1 MQQQFQFLVL
11 VGFTTSIL
19 GNWIIFSSA
28 TYIDGVSKFIILLS
42 IAISAWLFYWTFFT
56 PAGKVFANYY
66 NENAQKSVKQLFEDY
81 DKFYRTKEN
90 IFVDIENFM
99 PNQVIFSVNNKTGI
113 AVDQRSKKICLLS
126 NPIGIFPCDTRR
138 TQRLIVPYQD
148 ILETA
153 LYEDGNSI
161 TKTSRTSQVAG
172 AIVGNALIGGTG
184 LIVGALTGSKKT
196 SNTVQSLEIRI
207 TVNNNEFPFWA
218 FAFLNSEIS
227 KNKAAYTKAL
237 EEANKFLSLVK
248 VPI

>member
-28 TYIDGVSKFIILLS
+28 TYIDGVSKFILLVS
-42 IAISAWLFYWTFFT
+42 IAVLAWLFYWTFFT
-56 PAGKVFANYY
+56 SAGKVFANYY
-66 NENAQKSVKQLFEDY
+66 NENAQKSVKQLFKDY
-81 DKFYRTKEN
+81 DEFYKTKEN
-90 IFVDIENFM
+90 IFVGIENFTS
-99 PNQVIFSVNNKTGI
+99 NQVIFSVDNKTGI
-113 AVDQRSKKICLLS
+113 AVDNRSKKICLLS
-126 NPIGIFPCDTRR
+126 NPTGIFPCDTRR
-138 TQRLIVPYQD
+138 TQRVIVPYKD
-148 ILETA
+148 ILEAA
-153 LYEDGNSI
+153 LYEDENSV
-161 TKTSRTSQVAG
+161 T
-172 AIVGNALIGGTG
+172 
-184 LIVGALTGSKKT
+184 KT

-218 FAFLNSEIS
+218 FAFLNSETS